1 MKKILL
7 RLSTGN
13 LVVASDHAD
22 AIRLAGVDPIA
33 SVEMGSALYN
43 TQITH
48 HDVDIALFVPKG
60 RSMQFMEGDLDVRV
74 IPLDSILAPG
84 TKGFLYETDA
94 MLGLLYGH
102 GIIYESH
109 PWSYALRSFRPSIW
123 KYADTVRRFKLKN
136 PGAIKHI
143 ARYEIFLE
151 RFWLTGIADPKLS
164 DNERLKWRR
173 TTGL

>member
-1 MKKILL
+1 MTS
-7 RLSTGN
+7 R
-13 LVVASDHAD
+13 HAD

-33 SVEMGSALYN
+33 SIEMGSALYN

-74 IPLDSILAPG
+74 IPLELMLPPG

-102 GIIYESH
+102 GVWYDH
-109 PWSYALRSFRPSIW
+109 PRRPVLQTFRPSIW
-123 KYADTVRRFKLKN
+123 QYANTVRRFKDKN
-136 PGAIKHI
+136 PDARKHI
-143 ARYEIFLE
+143 IRYDIFLR
-151 RFWLTGIADPKLS
+151 RFWESGNADPKLS
-164 DNERLKWRR
+164 DEERQEWLELY
-173 TTGL
+173 TASS